1 MFIFISLLSNSTN
14 KFIIES
20 YGFMVFVG
28 QTTLLVVHWY
38 KTSINSFTVLHL
50 YQQPYQVWLPVPV
63 NQSGAVLRPLKKR
76 YDVSLPR
83 Y

>member
-14 KFIIES
+14 KFITES

-28 QTTLLVVHWY
+28 QTLLVHWY

-50 YQQPYQVWLPVPV
+50 YQQPYQVWVPVPV
-63 NQSGAVLRPLKKR
+63 RRKPKWGSVP
-76 YDVSLPR
+76 SC
-83 Y
+83 

>member
-14 KFIIES
+14 KFIKES

-28 QTTLLVVHWY
+28 QTTLLVHWY
-38 KTSINSFTVLHL
+38 KTSINSSTVLHL
-50 YQQPYQVWLPVPV
+50 YQPPYQVWLPVPV
-63 NQSGAVLRPLKKR
+63 NKSGAVLRPLKKR
-76 YDVSLPR
+76 YDVSLPQ